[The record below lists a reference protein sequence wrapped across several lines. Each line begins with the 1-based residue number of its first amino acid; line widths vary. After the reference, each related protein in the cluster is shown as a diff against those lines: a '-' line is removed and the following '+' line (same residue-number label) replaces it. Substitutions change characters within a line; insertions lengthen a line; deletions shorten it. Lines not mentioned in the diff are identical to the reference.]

1 MPGQAGASKSLLRLV
16 ERAGR
21 SLKRALRGRPFLYF
35 AGVLEALNAMIGIRD
50 DVLVQP
56 EQNTDVLVAEL
67 CEVEMG
73 DPVGVGEEV
82 DFGDLAV
89 LDRGSGDR
97 ERSPV

>member
-1 MPGQAGASKSLLRLV
+1 MV
-16 ERAGR
+16 
-21 SLKRALRGRPFLYF
+21 
-35 AGVLEALNAMIGIRD
+35 GIRD
-50 DVLVQP
+50 DVLFQP

-89 LDRGSGDR
+89 LDRESGDR